1 MAQQSFY
8 RFGQTELVKQR
19 VDSATVI
26 ERGDMLYL
34 DTDDVKPASSYTWDT
49 NLATTQGTFAEK
61 FIGIAA
67 ESSENGDT
75 DPISVDISPL
85 SVYEF
90 VVASATFEL
99 SDELGPDEN
108 SSALHKQTLEK
119 TGSDVYGIARAYE
132 YKSSAATLLKVKFAS
147 AYNPASANINAL
159 IG

>member
-1 MAQQSFY
+1 
-8 RFGQTELVKQR
+8 
-19 VDSATVI
+19 
-26 ERGDMLYL
+26 MLFL
-34 DTDDVKPASSYTWDT
+34 DTDDVKPASSFTWT
-49 NLATTQGTFAEK
+49 SNLATTQANFAEQ

-67 ESSENGDT
+67 EKSASGQT
-75 DPISVDISPL
+75 DPISVDISAL

-119 TGSDVYGIARAYE
+119 TASDVYGIARAYE
-132 YKSSAATLLKVKFAS
+132 RKAAASTSLRVKFAS
-147 AYNPASANINAL
+147 AYNPAAANINAL